1 MHYTPAQ
8 VREALEI
15 TEETLRYWRQK
26 LPPLKGKKGYAPC
39 FSPGDLL
46 ALKVVT
52 QINGLG
58 VNVGEL
64 ASHSAEFFKSC
75 SQGAWFGL
83 EEKVLVFDGQ
93 TMELVSASEEGG
105 WARQTR
111 IAVPLG
117 PLIRQLRQRLS
128 EEESHLAQPE
138 IVFPPLGVA
147 QGRSK

>member
-1 MHYTPAQ
+1 MRYTPAQ
-8 VREALEI
+8 VKEALEI

-52 QINGLG
+52 QIHGLG

-64 ASHSAEFFKSC
+64 VSHSVEFFKAC

-83 EEKVLVFDGQ
+83 EDKVLVFDGQ
-93 TMELVSASEEGG
+93 TMELVSASEEGS
-105 WARQTR
+105 WAQQTR

-128 EEESHLAQPE
+128 EEESSPAQPE